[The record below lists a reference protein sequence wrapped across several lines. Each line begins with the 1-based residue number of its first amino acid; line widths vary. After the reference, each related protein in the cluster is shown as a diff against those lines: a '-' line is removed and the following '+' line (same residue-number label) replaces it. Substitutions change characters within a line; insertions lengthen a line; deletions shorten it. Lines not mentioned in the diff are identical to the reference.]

1 MLGVFF
7 SHSLEVLFS
16 DGVSLTEPGTHR
28 FNEAVWTAS
37 LRNLPVSA
45 FYVWDYGSLHSAQ
58 LRELV
63 LYMGEVSMT
72 GAGTQAVAVGKALKP
87 LL

>member
-1 MLGVFF
+1 
-7 SHSLEVLFS
+7 
-16 DGVSLTEPGTHR
+16 
-28 FNEAVWTAS
+28 
-37 LRNLPVSA
+37 VSA